1 MNENDIVDIEQSDE
15 SVENSTEVGESVVEN
30 GDTEIVLTAE
40 ALEELLTEPSEP
52 FPVKI
57 VEEEVE
63 EYEIE
68 PYALNGSYNGTI
80 SDTYLDYFEG
90 IVQKLPY
97 DTHYVIWRSGEYAY
111 SMAYGEDIVLNNGRF
126 EGECDVVNLYRDGT
140 NYTSNWFVGYDT
152 DSMNLQADDL
162 FVYSDLGMFPT
173 VARGVSSLE
182 AHTMLFAIGFA
193 VVFGV
198 CSSIFNYVLKHLRS

>member
-1 MNENDIVDIEQSDE
+1 MNEDNVMDVEQSDE
-15 SVENSTEVGESVVEN
+15 LIENDSEIGESSLEN

-52 FPVKI
+52 FPVTI

-68 PYALNGSYNGTI
+68 PYALSGSYNGTI

-90 IVQKLPY
+90 IVQKLPF
-97 DTHYVIWRSGEYAY
+97 DSHYVIWRSGEYAY
-111 SMAYGEDIVLNNGRF
+111 TMAYGEEVTLNNGRF
-126 EGECDVVNLYRDGT
+126 EGDCNVVNLYRDGT
-140 NYTSNWFVGYDT
+140 NYTSSWYVGYDT
-152 DSMNLQADDL
+152 DSLNLSASDL
-162 FVYSDLGMFPT
+162 FVYSDLGMYPT

-182 AHTMLFAIGFA
+182 AQAILFAIGVG
-193 VVFGV
+193 VVFSL
-198 CSSIFNYVLKHLRS
+198 CNSIFDYVLKYLRS